1 MATHNNPA
9 TSKKRPPVIKRV
21 AQTNDFDC
29 AFACV
34 AMIVRRRFKEV
45 RQLAV
50 DRYGLPQ
57 HGPYLWMDEALIVK
71 LLAHWS
77 FTATGYEAYTDFASV
92 PDLAICMVGDPRDEL
107 IGRHVVFVRERDDWG
122 QPLDERIFDPGYW
135 LPPTQHIRT
144 DLEAFRFTYCIGVTP
159 AATNRTGKPALYRT
173 P

>member
-1 MATHNNPA
+1 MATRTKTVRPA
-9 TSKKRPPVIKRV
+9 RVPLAIKRV

-50 DRYGLPQ
+50 DQYGLPPY
-57 HGPYLWMDEALIVK
+57 GPYLWMDEALIVK

-77 FTATGYEAYTDFASV
+77 FTATGYVTYTDFASV

-122 QPLDERIFDPGYW
+122 QPLYERIFDPGYW
-135 LPPTQHIRT
+135 LPPSKHVRT
-144 DLEAFRFTYCIGVTP
+144 DLQAFRFTYFIGVTP
-159 AATNRTGKPALYRT
+159 SANADSTGKHSP
-173 P
+173 

>member
-1 MATHNNPA
+1 MATHTKSA
-9 TSKKRPPVIKRV
+9 ASKQRPPVIKRV

-34 AMIVRRRFKEV
+34 AMIVRRRFKQV

-50 DRYGLPQ
+50 DQFGLPQ
-57 HGPYLWMDEALIVK
+57 HGPYLCMDEALIVK

-77 FTATGYEAYTDFASV
+77 FAATGYVPYTDIASV
-92 PDLAICMVGDPRDEL
+92 PDLAICMVGDHRDEL

-122 QPLDERIFDPGYW
+122 QPLYEKIYDPGFW

-144 DLEAFRFTYCIGVTP
+144 DLEAFRFTYFIGVTT
-159 AATNRTGKPALYRT
+159 AATANSRANQ
-173 P
+173 